1 VAHRASMIASSPAVP
16 KHMHVVSAPET
27 DTAFPAVH
35 DGHPSSPFTVQHPFA
50 LGVEPSLQTYAL
62 AESIRDDAH
71 AMSAKHRKRKGVFI
85 NAPPLEL
92 LVVLANI
99 SVSSRFFCGLID
111 KSSFK
116 LLARYYFYPFLS
128 LWREGHG
135 KRNILEE
142 NKTEHRNYN
151 NDITNATARSLSS
164 ARVPYYIY
172 CIINVLRLK
181 RLRNVRCAGTDPPRR
196 RFAGGTAGQ
205 TVSPSRRRVRRS
217 FAP

>member
-1 VAHRASMIASSPAVP
+1 MIASSPAVP
-16 KHMHVVSAPET
+16 KHTHVVSAPEPA
-27 DTAFPAVH
+27 TAFPAVH

-85 NAPPLEL
+85 SAPPLEL

-99 SVSSRFFCGLID
+99 SVSSRFFCGLVD
-111 KSSFK
+111 KSWFT
-116 LLARYYFYPFLS
+116 LLAFFLFLS
-128 LWREGHG
+128 LFLCVAPKGDT

-151 NDITNATARSLSS
+151 NDITNAAGRSLSS

>member
-1 VAHRASMIASSPAVP
+1 MPLT
-16 KHMHVVSAPET
+16 VS
-27 DTAFPAVH
+27 AFPAVH
-35 DGHPSSPFTVQHPFA
+35 DGHASSPFTVQHPFA

-71 AMSAKHRKRKGVFI
+71 AMSARHRKKKGVFV
-85 NAPPLEL
+85 NAPPLDEL

-99 SVSSRFFCGLID
+99 SVFSFLLRSGRQKFVRFYFE
-111 KSSFK
+111 FV
-116 LLARYYFYPFLS
+116 ARKDTKRRIFL
-128 LWREGHG
+128 E
-135 KRNILEE
+135 K
-142 NKTEHRNYN
+142 NKTKHRRNYN
-151 NDITNATARSLSS
+151 NDITNAAARSLSS
-164 ARVPYYIY
+164 ARVPYHMY

>member
-1 VAHRASMIASSPAVP
+1 MAHRASMIASSPAVP

-116 LLARYYFYPFLS
+116 LLARYYFYPFFYV
-128 LWREGHG
+128 WRP
-135 KRNILEE
+135 K
-142 NKTEHRNYN
+142 
-151 NDITNATARSLSS
+151 
-164 ARVPYYIY
+164 
-172 CIINVLRLK
+172 
-181 RLRNVRCAGTDPPRR
+181 GTRKGI
-196 RFAGGTAGQ
+196 F
-205 TVSPSRRRVRRS
+205 
-217 FAP
+217 